1 MKILDEKGKLFGK
14 VNLIDLIVVLVIVAG
29 VAAVAWKLGGSAVT
43 EAINSNAA
51 TLRYE
56 VVCAN
61 VNPDAA
67 EGAVADIGG
76 QLMSNGDLLDGYVT
90 DCIIE
95 PHMETVVDADG
106 NALQVEDPSARDLR
120 FTIETKVSQ
129 AANAYAVG
137 SQEVR
142 VGKSHIVKTVDIE
155 FTGTVTSVEIV
166 DENG

>member
-14 VNLIDLIVVLVIVAG
+14 VNLIDLIVVLVILAG
-29 VAAVAWKLGGSAVT
+29 VAAVAWKLGGSAVS
-43 EAINSNAA
+43 EAINSNAT

-56 VVCAN
+56 VVCTN
-61 VNPDAA
+61 VNPEAA

-76 QLMSNGDLLDGYVT
+76 QLMSNGDLLDGHIT
-90 DCIIE
+90 DCVIE
-95 PHMETVVDADG
+95 PHMETVLDSDG
-106 NALQVEDPSARDLR
+106 NPKQVEDPSVRDLR
-120 FTIETKVSQ
+120 FTIETKVSL

-155 FTGTVTSVEIV
+155 FNGTVTAVEIV
-166 DENG
+166 E